1 MKKLFLVLTLVAV
14 VAAASAQT
22 VDEIVNK
29 NYLAQGYDKLQK
41 ATSIYVEGKTVQM
54 GTELPMVMQMK
65 SDGKVKVTMSFN
77 GMEIVTAYD
86 GQKGWMINPMTG
98 SDAPVEIPADQ
109 LEEIKKNDMYHS
121 QLQTLLSA
129 GKLKLSGEEDV
140 NGKPAFKL
148 DGEQANGSKICFFVD
163 KDSFLLV
170 KTSVMV
176 NAMGQDMTVDSYVKE
191 TADVDGYKYPK
202 LSATFINGQESGSV
216 SFDKFELNKVIDDSV
231 FMMK

>member
-1 MKKLFLVLTLVAV
+1 MKKLLLVLSLVAV

-121 QLQTLLSA
+121 QLQTLLSS
-129 GKLKLSGEEDV
+129 GKLKTAGEEDV
-140 NGKPAFKL
+140 NGKPAYKL
-148 DGEQANGSKICFFVD
+148 EGEQANGSKIYFFID
-163 KDSFLLV
+163 KESFLLV

-191 TADVDGYKYPK
+191 TADVDGFKYPK

-216 SFDKFELNKVIDDSV
+216 SFDKFELNKEIDDAV